1 MAAAETPNLPEGADE
16 AQVGRRVVLRGISA
30 MGLAA
35 FAAAPLAACGGGDDE
50 PTAVAPEATPDVSL
64 EPTPS
69 ATATKTPKAAKTPKA
84 EATTQATKAADPA
97 KTPKADAAPKDAPK
111 PQKPAAGA
119 PKLVKDGNTPIA
131 STADVPVNSGALF
144 EADGYVVTQPKAGQF
159 IGFDS
164 LCTHEGCPI
173 DVFDTPGKMSCS
185 CHSSDFTL
193 TDGKPTA
200 GPARTPVPKKPIIVE
215 GDKIF
220 KAKPA

>member
-1 MAAAETPNLPEGADE
+1 MAAAETPNLPEAADE

-35 FAAAPLAACGGGDDE
+35 FAAAPLAACGGGDDD
-50 PTAVAPEATPDVSL
+50 PAAVAPEATPEATL
-64 EPTPS
+64 ESTPS
-69 ATATKTPKAAKTPKA
+69 ATATTTPKAGKTPKA
-84 EATTQATKAADPA
+84 EATTQATKSAEASPKA
-97 KTPKADAAPKDAPK
+97 TPKPEKPAATP
-111 PQKPAAGA
+111 KPAAGGA
-119 PKLVKDGNTPIA
+119 KLVKDGNTPIA

-200 GPARTPVPKKPIIVE
+200 GPARKPIPKKPIIVE
-215 GDKIF
+215 GGQIY